1 MNIKP
6 YVNLYELLEVNP
18 SSREENRAF
27 GLTQVMLKNKPVE
40 QLLAWIEKHKE
51 SLEKP
56 FLSETFSSYL
66 YRVTFGLVLI
76 AFALGLVAGVG
87 LLSYNGEEPVNVI
100 YFIAVAIFIPLFT
113 MLLTLFSMLR
123 ARSAESVLVH
133 LSPAFWMEK
142 ILGLLP
148 GNVQEDIKALQI
160 NSLLANWIII
170 RRSQIIVLFFSLGLL
185 LSLLGVVVTKDIA
198 FAWST
203 TLHIS
208 PEVFHDFLHT
218 IAFPWREIAPWSV
231 PSLELIEQSQYF
243 RLGDKL
249 DDEMI
254 AHASELGEWWK
265 FLALSTLFYA
275 IFLRFLM
282 LILASFGFSSAVK
295 QSLLTLKGTTKLLRE
310 INEPII
316 STHAK
321 KRENAFISDDECYS
335 QIVNRLDASYDGI
348 QGWAISQSELFV
360 LGDSMNIISPEHFE
374 VGGTNSFEE
383 DSEVIF
389 KSHGEV
395 LLFVKAWEPPTMDF
409 VDYLTE
415 LTDKVDK
422 VVVVPIGTVE
432 NHYETTPKEI
442 DVWENKLS
450 LLGDV
455 KVWLKRSSAKALSRE
470 ALNAE
475 S

>member
-6 YVNLYELLEVNP
+6 YVNLYELLAVNP
-18 SSREENRAF
+18 STREENRAF

-40 QLLAWIEKHKE
+40 QLLAWIDEHKQR
-51 SLEKP
+51 LKKP

-66 YRVTFGLVLI
+66 YRVTFALVLI
-76 AFALGLVAGVG
+76 AFALGLLAGMG
-87 LLSYNGEEPVNVI
+87 LLSYSGHEPVNVI

-113 MLLTLFSMLR
+113 MLLTLLAMLR
-123 ARSAESVLVH
+123 ASSKESVLVH

-142 ILGLLP
+142 MLGFLP
-148 GNVQEDIKALQI
+148 GNVQEHIKALQI
-160 NSLLANWIII
+160 NPLLANWIII
-170 RRSQIIVLFFSLGLL
+170 RRAQIIVLFFSFGLL
-185 LSLLGVVVTKDIA
+185 LSLLAVVVTKDIA

-208 PEVFHDFLHT
+208 PETLHEFLHT
-218 IAFPWREIAPWSV
+218 LAFPWRDIVPSAV

-249 DDEMI
+249 NEEMI
-254 AHASELGEWWK
+254 AHASKLGEWWK
-265 FLALSTLFYA
+265 FLAFSTLFYA
-275 IFLRFLM
+275 IFLRFGM

-295 QSLLTLKGTTKLLRE
+295 QSLLTLRGTTKLLRE

-321 KRENAFISDDECYS
+321 KREKTFITDDESYD
-335 QIVNRLDASYDGI
+335 QIVNTLDASYDGI
-348 QGWAISQSELFV
+348 QGWAIPHDELLVLSE
-360 LGDSMNIISPEHFE
+360 SMNIISPKHFE
-374 VGGTNSFEE
+374 VGGANSFEA

-395 LLFVKAWEPPTMDF
+395 LLFVKAWEPPTMDL

-415 LTDKVDK
+415 LTGKVDK
-422 VVVVPIGTVE
+422 VIVMPIGTIE
-432 NHYETTPKEI
+432 NHYETTHKEI

-450 LLGDV
+450 LVKDE
-455 KVWLKRSSAKALSRE
+455 KVWLKR
-470 ALNAE
+470 
-475 S
+475 

>member
-1 MNIKP
+1 M
-6 YVNLYELLEVNP
+6 
-18 SSREENRAF
+18 
-27 GLTQVMLKNKPVE
+27 
-40 QLLAWIEKHKE
+40 
-51 SLEKP
+51 
-56 FLSETFSSYL
+56 TFA
-66 YRVTFGLVLI
+66 LVLI
-76 AFALGLVAGVG
+76 AFALGLLAGVG

-100 YFIAVAIFIPLFT
+100 YFMAIAIFIPLFT
-113 MLLTLFSMLR
+113 MLLTIVAMLR

-148 GNVQEDIKALQI
+148 GNVQEHIKALKI
-160 NSLLANWIII
+160 SPLLANWIII
-170 RRSQIIVLFFSLGLL
+170 RRSQIIVFFFSLGLL

-208 PEVFHDFLHT
+208 PEVFHGFLHT
-218 IAFPWREIAPWSV
+218 IAFPWREIVPSAV

-275 IFLRFLM
+275 ILLRFMM
-282 LILASFGFSSAVK
+282 LILASFGYSSAVK
-295 QSLLTLKGTTKLLRE
+295 QALLTLNGTTKLLRE

-316 STHAK
+316 STHAT
-321 KRENAFISDDECYS
+321 KREKAFTSGDESYS
-335 QIVNRLDASYDGI
+335 QIVNTLDASYDGI
-348 QGWAISQSELFV
+348 QGWAIPQSELFV
-360 LGDSMNIISPEHFE
+360 LGDSMNIISPKHFE

-395 LLFVKAWEPPTMDF
+395 LLFVKGWEPPTMDF

-415 LTDKVDK
+415 LISKVDK
-422 VVVVPIGTVE
+422 VVVVPIGTAE
-432 NHYETTPKEI
+432 NHYEATPKEI
-442 DVWENKLS
+442 DVWANKLS
-450 LLGDV
+450 LLGDM
-455 KVWLKRSSAKALSRE
+455 KVWLKR
-470 ALNAE
+470 
-475 S
+475 

>member
-6 YVNLYELLEVNP
+6 YVNLYELLAINP
-18 SSREENRAF
+18 STREENRAF
-27 GLTQVMLKNKPVE
+27 GLTQVMLRNKPVE
-40 QLLAWIEKHKE
+40 QLLAWVEKHKE
-51 SLEKP
+51 RLKKP

-66 YRVTFGLVLI
+66 YRVTFALVLI
-76 AFALGLVAGVG
+76 AFALGLLSGVG
-87 LLSYNGEEPVNVI
+87 LLSYNGQEPVNVI

-113 MLLTLFSMLR
+113 MLLTLIAMLR
-123 ARSAESVLVH
+123 ASTKESVLVH

-142 ILGLLP
+142 MLGFLP
-148 GNVQEDIKALQI
+148 GNVQGHIKALQI
-160 NSLLANWIII
+160 NPLLTNWIII

-185 LSLLGVVVTKDIA
+185 VSLLGVVVTKDIA

-208 PEVFHDFLHT
+208 PETLHQFLHT
-218 IAFPWREIAPWSV
+218 LAFPWREIAPFAV

-243 RLGDKL
+243 RLGDTL
-249 DDEMI
+249 DEEMI
-254 AHASELGEWWK
+254 ANASQLGEWWK
-265 FLALSTLFYA
+265 FLAFSTLFYA

-282 LILASFGFSSAVK
+282 LTLASFGFSSAVR

-321 KRENAFISDDECYS
+321 NGEKAFIEGDESYS
-335 QIVNRLDASYDGI
+335 QIVTTLDASYDGI
-348 QGWAISQSELFV
+348 QGWAIPQGELFV
-360 LGDSMNIISPEHFE
+360 LGDSMKIISPEHFE
-374 VGGTNSFEE
+374 VGGANSFEE
-383 DSEVIF
+383 DSEIIF

-415 LTDKVDK
+415 LTDKIDK

-432 NHYETTPKEI
+432 NHYETTSNEI
-442 DVWENKLS
+442 DVWENKLAS
-450 LLGDV
+450 LGNV
-455 KVWLKRSSAKALSRE
+455 KVWLKRSSAKARSRE
-470 ALNAE
+470 ALNA
-475 S
+475 

>member
-6 YVNLYELLEVNP
+6 YVNLYELLAINP
-18 SSREENRAF
+18 STREENRAF

-40 QLLAWIEKHKE
+40 QLLAWVEKHKE
-51 SLEKP
+51 RLKKP
-56 FLSETFSSYL
+56 LLSETFSSYL
-66 YRVTFGLVLI
+66 YRVTFALVLI
-76 AFALGLVAGVG
+76 AFALGLLVGMG
-87 LLSYNGEEPVNVI
+87 LLSYTGHEPVNVI

-113 MLLTLFSMLR
+113 IMLTFLAMLR
-123 ARSAESVLVH
+123 AHSSESVLVH
-133 LSPAFWMEK
+133 ISPAFWMEK
-142 ILGLLP
+142 ILGFLP
-148 GNVQEDIKALQI
+148 GKIEEKIKALQI
-160 NSLLANWIII
+160 NPLLANWVII
-170 RRSQIIVLFFSLGLL
+170 RRAQIIVLFFSFGLL

-208 PEVFHDFLHT
+208 PETFHGFLHT
-218 IAFPWREIAPWSV
+218 LAFPWREIAPSAV

-254 AHASELGEWWK
+254 AHASQLGEWWK
-265 FLALSTLFYA
+265 FLAFSTLFYA

-282 LILASFGFSSAVK
+282 LIIASFGFSSAVK
-295 QSLLTLKGTTKLLRE
+295 ESLLTLKGTTKLLRE

-316 STHAK
+316 STHAT
-321 KRENAFISDDECYS
+321 KREKAFIAGDESYS
-335 QIVNRLDASYDGI
+335 QIVNTLDASYDVI
-348 QGWAISQSELFV
+348 QGWAIPQGELLV
-360 LGDSMNIISPEHFE
+360 LGDSMKIISPEHFE
-374 VGGTNSFEE
+374 VGGANSFEE

-415 LTDKVDK
+415 LTDNVDK
-422 VVVVPIGTVE
+422 VIVVPIGTVE

>member
-6 YVNLYELLEVNP
+6 YVNLYELLAINP
-18 SSREENRAF
+18 STREENRAF

-51 SLEKP
+51 SLKKP
-56 FLSETFSSYL
+56 FLSDAFASYL
-66 YRVTFGLVLI
+66 YRMTFALVII
-76 AFALGLVAGVG
+76 AFALGLLAGVG

-100 YFIAVAIFIPLFT
+100 YFMAIAIFIPLFT
-113 MLLTLFSMLR
+113 MLLTLVAMLR

-148 GNVQEDIKALQI
+148 GNVQEHIKALQI
-160 NSLLANWIII
+160 SPLLANWIII
-170 RRSQIIVLFFSLGLL
+170 RRSQIIVFFFSLGLL

-208 PEVFHDFLHT
+208 PEVFHGFLHT
-218 IAFPWREIAPWSV
+218 IAFPWREIVPSAV

-275 IFLRFLM
+275 ILLRFMM
-282 LILASFGFSSAVK
+282 LILASFGYSSAVK
-295 QSLLTLKGTTKLLRE
+295 QSLLTLNGTTKLLRE

-316 STHAK
+316 STHAT
-321 KRENAFISDDECYS
+321 KREKAFTSGDESYS
-335 QIVNRLDASYDGI
+335 QIVNTLDASYDGI
-348 QGWAISQSELFV
+348 QGWAIPQSELFV
-360 LGDSMNIISPEHFE
+360 LGDSMNIISPKHFE

-395 LLFVKAWEPPTMDF
+395 LLFVKGWEPPTMDF

-415 LTDKVDK
+415 LISKVDK
-422 VVVVPIGTVE
+422 VVVVPIGTAE
-432 NHYETTPKEI
+432 NHYEATPKEI

-450 LLGDV
+450 LLGDM
-455 KVWLKRSSAKALSRE
+455 KVWLKR
-470 ALNAE
+470 
-475 S
+475 

>member
-6 YVNLYELLEVNP
+6 YVNLYELLAINP
-18 SSREENRAF
+18 STREENRAF

-51 SLEKP
+51 SLKKP
-56 FLSETFSSYL
+56 FLSDAFASYL
-66 YRVTFGLVLI
+66 YRMTFALVLI
-76 AFALGLVAGVG
+76 AFALGLLAGVG

-100 YFIAVAIFIPLFT
+100 YFMAIAIFIPLFT
-113 MLLTLFSMLR
+113 MLLTIVAMLR

-148 GNVQEDIKALQI
+148 GNVQEHIKALKI
-160 NSLLANWIII
+160 SPLLANWIII
-170 RRSQIIVLFFSLGLL
+170 RRSQIIVFFFSLGLL

-208 PEVFHDFLHT
+208 PEVFHGFLHT
-218 IAFPWREIAPWSV
+218 IAFPWREIVPSAV

-275 IFLRFLM
+275 ILLRFMM
-282 LILASFGFSSAVK
+282 LILASFGYSSAVK
-295 QSLLTLKGTTKLLRE
+295 QALLTLNGTTKLLRE

-316 STHAK
+316 STHAT
-321 KRENAFISDDECYS
+321 KREKAFTSGDESYS
-335 QIVNRLDASYDGI
+335 QIVNTLDASYDGI
-348 QGWAISQSELFV
+348 QGWAIPQSELFV
-360 LGDSMNIISPEHFE
+360 LGDSMNIISPKHFE

-395 LLFVKAWEPPTMDF
+395 LLFVKGWEPPTMDF

-415 LTDKVDK
+415 LISKVDK
-422 VVVVPIGTVE
+422 VVVVPIGTAE
-432 NHYETTPKEI
+432 NHYEATPKEI
-442 DVWENKLS
+442 DVWANKLS
-450 LLGDV
+450 LLGDM
-455 KVWLKRSSAKALSRE
+455 KVWLKR
-470 ALNAE
+470 
-475 S
+475 